1 MSCWATIV
9 SSESVLSPFVV
20 LNVDPD
26 GGKQKKNIKNNR
38 YTLDTSQSYKKQ
50 LGGLVVK
57 KGRRLS

>member
-26 GGKQKKNIKNNR
+26 GGKQKK
-38 YTLDTSQSYKKQ
+38 TLRTTDTHWIRPNPTKSNW
-50 LGGLVVK
+50 GGLVVK

>member
-26 GGKQKKNIKNNR
+26 GGKQKKK
-38 YTLDTSQSYKKQ
+38 TLRTTDTHWIRPNPTKSNWGA
-50 LGGLVVK
+50 L
-57 KGRRLS
+57 